1 MQTPIG
7 TAIAGFALLLLAT
20 PAFAQA
26 WRDIDCAES
35 RLLVDFERPHCSALL
50 KERRGYSGALIDH
63 YSVYGWRNGKY
74 RQVLLTAPRARGYL
88 NPELDR
94 DKALKAMLL
103 KNFEWLD
110 KADNWSTE
118 RTGASILY
126 VSFDDD
132 HRRPCMGFRTYR
144 ELKNKGYRYGLTGYF
159 CQEANRKPTAENL
172 AEFLAGVGID

>member
-1 MQTPIG
+1 MQRPIR

-35 RLLVDFERPHCSALL
+35 RLLVDFELPHCSARL
-50 KERRGYSGALIDH
+50 KERRGNSGALIDH
-63 YSVYGWRNGKY
+63 YSVYGWRNGNY

-88 NPELDR
+88 NPALDR
-94 DKALKAMLL
+94 GKTLKAMLQ

-110 KADNWSTE
+110 KAGNWSAEQTSAG
-118 RTGASILY
+118 TLY
-126 VSFDDD
+126 VAFDDD
-132 HRRPCMGFRTYR
+132 HHRPCMGFRAYR

-159 CQEANRKPTAENL
+159 CQEANMRPSAEDL